1 MKRQRFLIICL
12 LLLAA
17 IATALLAPVPVQARI
32 SGEIDLGYVNYQADE
47 QGRRVTDAHSFRHR
61 YSLLYS
67 TDGLLYDGR
76 VGAYNVSVGYEW
88 GAFDTKIQQPADR
101 GGDFNPSISAG
112 HVLYNGEVV
121 LDPLELPLRM
131 KAYSYDLNRISM
143 QEDTLSVGDT
153 NMIRPGLI
161 TDLLDG
167 THINSGV
174 TLLFGVKNG
183 LTNGYNAIFRHIPLV
198 MIDYRDEINK
208 DTRSATPQDTRLRR
222 LAFVSLNKR
231 DNWFHYRTITYD
243 DYLNPNQ
250 SYKESQFQ
258 LGTIDQALSR
268 RWIDLTNWLK
278 ISTDGQFTKHAT
290 PDPTTTFQA
299 YEFNF
304 YALANRETWEG
315 RTFSSLSRVLD
326 QQGITLERTI
336 PVYASGTWGP
346 EIDWKGSLY
355 SHDKRLRQ
363 PDGTVTDTTD
373 LSGTLRTDM
382 LKRSPFTLGTTLKAE
397 HADNDGSKLI
407 SLEGGLESAS
417 TRRFSRDYTLY
428 SSYYLKYFNASNDTS
443 DDTSYLNH
451 DAIVRL
457 AYAPSTTYRLELE
470 EDVSA
475 GSGTNPQD
483 FSNSAIVVNS
493 GFNGYNSSSTLGSI
507 FQRRDNTINNY
518 VRYVTTAGGYWSPTP
533 RARFSLTLI
542 EDILTQ
548 PGAATD
554 YLTTVRNTI
563 DYNIADFMMRLRTS
577 YSFRNVD
584 GETLD
589 LLESQGTVEYRPNRN
604 LQASLNYI
612 YNTGKSDIKTESRFI
627 DLRQCLSYNFYTYRG
642 MERKLLE
649 VSEEFSYTQTKNYG
663 DLSTTQ
669 DTARRLTLGL
679 RYYPLSRLF
688 IAGNVRFSLLD
699 PGATLEQVYNGTIGV
714 TFQKLQA
721 TLDYSYGR
729 RNDSDNRV
737 EKRLAANLRKFF

>member
-1 MKRQRFLIICL
+1 MKQHRFPIISL
-12 LLLAA
+12 LLQTAFV
-17 IATALLAPVPVQARI
+17 TALLGPLPAQARI
-32 SGEIDLGYVNYQADE
+32 SGEIDLGYVSYQADE
-47 QGRRVTDAHSFRHR
+47 QGRRVTDAHSFHHR

-88 GAFDTKIQQPADR
+88 GAFDTRIKQSDDR
-101 GGDFNPSISAG
+101 GGDLNPSISAG
-112 HVLYNGEVV
+112 HLLYNGEVV
-121 LDPLELPLRM
+121 LDPVELPLRM
-131 KAYSYDLNRISM
+131 KAYSYDMNRIAM
-143 QEDTLSVGDT
+143 DEDTVSVGDT
-153 NMIRPGLI
+153 TMIRPGLI

-167 THINSGV
+167 THINTGV
-174 TLLFGVKNG
+174 TVLFGVKNG

-198 MIDYRDEINK
+198 MVDYRDEINK

-231 DNWFHYRTITYD
+231 DNWFHYRTSTYD

-304 YALANRETWEG
+304 YALANRQTWDA
-315 RTFSSLSRVLD
+315 RTFSSLSRTLD

-336 PVYASGTWGP
+336 PVYASGVWGAD
-346 EIDWKGSLY
+346 IDWKGSLY
-355 SHDKRLRQ
+355 SHDKRVRQ
-363 PDGTVTDTTD
+363 PDNTLVDTSD
-373 LSGTLRTDM
+373 LSGMLRLDM
-382 LKRSPFTLGTTLKAE
+382 LKRSPFTLGTILKAE
-397 HADNDGSKLI
+397 HADNDGAKLI

-428 SSYYLKYFNASNDTS
+428 GSYNIKYFNTS
-443 DDTSYLNH
+443 DRNQDDSSYLNH
-451 DAIVRL
+451 NAVARL
-457 AYAPSTTYRLELE
+457 AYDPSTTYRLELE
-470 EDVSA
+470 ENVSV

-483 FSNSAIVVNS
+483 FSNSAIVINS
-493 GFNGYNSSSTLGSI
+493 GFNGYNTGSTLGSI

-518 VRYVTTAGGYWSPTP
+518 VRYVTTASAYWSPLP
-533 RARFSLTLI
+533 RTRLSLTLI

-548 PGAATD
+548 PGAPAD
-554 YLTTVRNTI
+554 YLTTIRNTI
-563 DYNIADFMMRLRTS
+563 DYSIANFLVRLRTS
-577 YSFRNVD
+577 YSFRNVGGD
-584 GETLD
+584 TLD
-589 LLESQGTVEYRPNRN
+589 LLESQGAVEYRPNRN
-604 LQASLNYI
+604 LEASLNYL
-612 YNTGKSDIKTESRFI
+612 YNVGKVDLKTESKYI
-627 DLRQCLSYNFYTYRG
+627 DLRQRLAYNYYTFHG
-642 MERKLLE
+642 LERKLLE
-649 VSEEFSYTQTKNYG
+649 VSQEFSYTQTKNYG
-663 DLSTTQ
+663 EFTTTQ
-669 DTARRLTLGL
+669 DTATRLTLGL
-679 RYYPLSRLF
+679 RYFPLSRLF

-699 PGATLEQVYNGTIGV
+699 PGETLEQVYNGTIGI